1 MSAPYDASMDA
12 MDGGSLVPAPH
23 VARPLR
29 LLPFRAIRLTPSR
42 IGSPASL
49 RAFSRPDDDAASRLD
64 RWERRGYLSRDTG
77 PAIYLHEYTADGLSV
92 RGLVG
97 ALDIARRASTRES
110 AAVHPHEGIHADQVT
125 ELADLM
131 TVMQTQP
138 APILLV
144 HRGPQAL
151 RELLDKVQT
160 GEPLQDYTDRA
171 GQRHRVW
178 AVREPAALEEVER
191 SLADSTAVI
200 ADGHHRYAAYL
211 RMHHGQPTPATAAG
225 LAMLVDQDDT
235 PLHLGAIHRTVS
247 GTNLGAVQAAAEG
260 LGADWSAT
268 DHDGAMG
275 ALARTTLVLTDG
287 RDWMTVR
294 VPDGSRPAVDWLH
307 GELLPRL
314 GTAVRVRY
322 HHHAD
327 GALGAARRG
336 TLAVLMPAPDFDQVL
351 EASACGHLLPE
362 KATSFQP
369 KPNVGGFIRALRDG

>member
-1 MSAPYDASMDA
+1 MDA

-29 LLPFRAIRLTPSR
+29 LLPFRAIQLTPSR

-49 RAFSRPDDDAASRLD
+49 RAFTRPADDVAGRLG
-64 RWERRGYLSRDTG
+64 RWERRGYLTRDAV
-77 PAIYLHEYTADGLSV
+77 PAVYLHEYTADGMSV

-97 ALDIARRASTRES
+97 ALDISRRAPTRER
-110 AAVHPHEGIHADQVT
+110 AAVYPHEGIHLDQAT
-125 ELADLM
+125 ELAERM
-131 TVMQTQP
+131 AAMQAQP
-138 APILLV
+138 APIVLV
-144 HRGPQAL
+144 HRGPEHV

-160 GEPLQDYTDRA
+160 GEPVQDFTDRA
-171 GQRHRVW
+171 GQHHRVW
-178 AVREPAALEEVER
+178 ALREPSELAELDR

-211 RMHHGQPTPATAAG
+211 RMQHEQASAAAAAG

-247 GTNLGAVQAAAEG
+247 GTDLRAVRSVAEG
-260 LGADWSAT
+260 LGATWAAT
-268 DHDGAMG
+268 EHDAAVA
-275 ALARTTLVLTDG
+275 ALAPSTLVLTDG
-287 RDWMTVR
+287 REWAALT
-294 VPDGSRPAVDWLH
+294 VPDATRPAVDWLH
-307 GELLPRL
+307 GDLLPRL
-314 GTAVRVRY
+314 PRPVRVRY

-327 GALGAARRG
+327 RAITAARRG

-351 EASACGHLLPE
+351 EASERGHLLPE

-369 KPNVGGFIRALRDG
+369 KPNVGGFIRSLHDE